1 MNLKKKRLGD
11 ILVDAN
17 LITEDQLNYALQM
30 QKTTGKKLG
39 EVLTEEEIVSEKE
52 IIEVLELQL
61 GIPHMDLNKFFIN
74 PEITKLIDE
83 KVARRYNIIPISKS
97 GNVITLAMSDPLN
110 IFAIDDVKVITGLE
124 VKPVISVAKD
134 IESAIDNY
142 YENETAKQALEEFKE
157 NYEVEDIDDLDQ
169 VMLDDINNAPV
180 VKLVN
185 SIVKQA
191 IKMKASDIHIEPFEH
206 FVRVRFRVD
215 GDLQEIMTPAKTTHS
230 AIVTRIKIM
239 AKMDIVEKRIPQD
252 GRIEMN
258 MDGKEVDLRISVL
271 PTVYGE
277 KIVIRLLDRANFLFS
292 KKQLGFSDVNL
303 KRFDSIIKNPN
314 GIILV
319 TGPTGSGKSTTLY
332 TVLKE
337 LNEMSKNIITVED
350 PVEYQLEGV
359 NQVSVNTKVGLTFA
373 SGMRSIL
380 RQDPDIIMIGEI
392 RDGETAE
399 IAIRASITGHVVL
412 STMHTNDTAS
422 TVARLVDMDIEPYLV
437 SSSVVGV
444 TAQRLVKKVCECCK
458 TEYKASIEQKMILG
472 IDTTED
478 VLLYKGEGCNVCGDS
493 GYKGRTGIHEIMIV
507 DKDVRNLI
515 NEGSTIDSIRDINI
529 KKGMIT
535 LKQNCVEL
543 ALQGITTVDEV
554 LRVAYSLE

>member
-444 TAQRLVKKVCECCK
+444 TAQRLVKKVCEGCK
-458 TEYKASIEQKMILG
+458 IEYQASKEQKMILG
-472 IDTTED
+472 IDTSEE

-543 ALQGITTVDEV
+543 VLQGITTVEEV

>member
-444 TAQRLVKKVCECCK
+444 TAQRLVKKVCEGCK
-458 TEYKASIEQKMILG
+458 IQYQASIEQKMILG
-472 IDTTED
+472 IDTSEE

-543 ALQGITTVDEV
+543 VLQGITTVEEV